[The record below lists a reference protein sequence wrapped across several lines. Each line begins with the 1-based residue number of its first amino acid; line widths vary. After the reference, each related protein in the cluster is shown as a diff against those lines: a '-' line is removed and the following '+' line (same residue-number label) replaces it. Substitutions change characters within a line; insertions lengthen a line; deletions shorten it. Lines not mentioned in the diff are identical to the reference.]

1 MNENSD
7 LLPNLLHEEFEMQ
20 MRGYSRRQ
28 VDDFVARRNNEI
40 RELEQRLARTLDES
54 EHLHRE
60 LSTVRQQALSGRPAH
75 EEVSERIAQILK
87 LADDEAKAQ
96 KSKADDDIAN
106 QRAEA
111 QQESDRVRA
120 DAREQAERMLTAAQ
134 EQAER
139 TISAARNEADKTRT
153 AARTEADRLTSDTRK
168 KADQAL
174 AQAKAQAKKVLDE
187 ATARATAIH
196 DGAERRLNL
205 LSTRHTET
213 VRRLTDIL
221 DGVQGLV
228 AAEAARMSLEEEVNQ
243 SVSRAVSLAEA
254 AEAAAAA
261 EPEDDGPAGEGGRD
275 LALLAPP
282 APETVSTGT
291 VAPPRG
297 EDMRP
302 MMPGRPGL
310 TGRLSPPV
318 PDLDRDAFDGTG
330 PGGGLLPP
338 PDAPRGPFGRP
349 GSTPPPPMGSG
360 PGRHSSLQDGM
371 SRPPAPLPGNSAP
384 LIPGLGDPLG
394 DRDTRP
400 GSGLIDPDEP
410 TEGIRL
416 LQLSSG
422 GRPRTPDVR
431 SRGPDRKNRDRTRP
445 APAHEEQPEILV
457 TEAKHSPARYV
468 HAGLI
473 AKITTP
479 SGPRERT
486 QSGRDLRHR
495 DQARDTSYGALIAK
509 AAVVSGP
516 HPRTIALSRL
526 PCIGSCPAIAPPLEP
541 RA

>member
-40 RELEQRLARTLDES
+40 RELEQRLARSLDES
-54 EHLHRE
+54 EHLRRE

-75 EEVSERIAQILK
+75 EEVSERISQILK

-96 KSKADDDIAN
+96 KNKADDDIAK

-111 QQESDRVRA
+111 QQESERVRA

-174 AQAKAQAKKVLDE
+174 AQAKGQAKKVLDE

-205 LSTRHTET
+205 LSTRHADT

-228 AAEAARMSLEEEVNQ
+228 AAEDARMSLEEEVNQ

-254 AEAAAAA
+254 ADAAAAA
-261 EPEDDGPAGEGGRD
+261 AAAPEDDGADGDDERD

-282 APETVSTGT
+282 APETVATGA

-297 EDMRP
+297 EDIRP
-302 MMPGRPGL
+302 MPGPARADRPAATRPSRTRTSTRSTGRPPAAACCRRP
-310 TGRLSPPV
+310 TRRAGRSAG
-318 PDLDRDAFDGTG
+318 R
-330 PGGGLLPP
+330 
-338 PDAPRGPFGRP
+338 AP
-349 GSTPPPPMGSG
+349 TPPPP
-360 PGRHSSLQDGM
+360 
-371 SRPPAPLPGNSAP
+371 PL
-384 LIPGLGDPLG
+384 
-394 DRDTRP
+394 DTRP
-400 GSGLIDPDEP
+400 SRLGGPQDGLPRP
-410 TEGIRL
+410 PMPAAAAG
-416 LQLSSG
+416 Q
-422 GRPRTPDVR
+422 RPR
-431 SRGPDRKNRDRTRP
+431 
-445 APAHEEQPEILV
+445 
-457 TEAKHSPARYV
+457 
-468 HAGLI
+468 
-473 AKITTP
+473 
-479 SGPRERT
+479 
-486 QSGRDLRHR
+486 
-495 DQARDTSYGALIAK
+495 
-509 AAVVSGP
+509 
-516 HPRTIALSRL
+516 
-526 PCIGSCPAIAPPLEP
+526 
-541 RA
+541 

>member
-54 EHLHRE
+54 EHLRRD

-75 EEVSERIAQILK
+75 EEVSERISQILK

-96 KSKADDDIAN
+96 KNKADDDIGR
-106 QRAEA
+106 QRADA
-111 QQESDRVRA
+111 QQESERVRA

-168 KADQAL
+168 KADAAL

-205 LSTRHTET
+205 LSTRHSDT

-254 AEAAAAA
+254 EDAAADDDHAQ
-261 EPEDDGPAGEGGRD
+261 EDERD
-275 LALLAPP
+275 LSQLAPP
-282 APETVSTGT
+282 APETVAAGS
-291 VAPPRG
+291 VAPPRS
-297 EDMRP
+297 EDLRP
-302 MMPGRPGL
+302 VAPGRPGL
-310 TGRLSPPV
+310 TSRLNPPAPETEYELDGPVPVGGSLLSPPSGARGPAGRPSPAPQPPSLGANQGRLSGGPGDGLQRPQHAAPPE
-318 PDLDRDAFDGTG
+318 PMIPGFGSDPLADRD
-330 PGGGLLPP
+330 P
-338 PDAPRGPFGRP
+338 RP
-349 GSTPPPPMGSG
+349 GRGF
-360 PGRHSSLQDGM
+360 
-371 SRPPAPLPGNSAP
+371 
-384 LIPGLGDPLG
+384 
-394 DRDTRP
+394 
-400 GSGLIDPDEP
+400 IDPDEP
-410 TEGIRL
+410 TEGVRL
-416 LQLSSG
+416 LQ
-422 GRPRTPDVR
+422 
-431 SRGPDRKNRDRTRP
+431 
-445 APAHEEQPEILV
+445 
-457 TEAKHSPARYV
+457 
-468 HAGLI
+468 
-473 AKITTP
+473 
-479 SGPRERT
+479 
-486 QSGRDLRHR
+486 
-495 DQARDTSYGALIAK
+495 
-509 AAVVSGP
+509 
-516 HPRTIALSRL
+516 
-526 PCIGSCPAIAPPLEP
+526 
-541 RA
+541 

>member
-54 EHLHRE
+54 EHLRRE

-96 KSKADDDIAN
+96 KNKAEDDIAA

-111 QQESDRVRA
+111 QQESDRVRT
-120 DAREQAERMLTAAQ
+120 DARDQAERMLTAAQ

-153 AARTEADRLTSDTRK
+153 AARTEADRLTSETRK

-243 SVSRAVSLAEA
+243 TVSRAVSLAEA
-254 AEAAAAA
+254 ADAAAAA
-261 EPEDDGPAGEGGRD
+261 AADPEDDDSDVENGGDGNRERD
-275 LALLAPP
+275 LAMLAPP
-282 APETVSTGT
+282 AAETVSTGT

-297 EDMRP
+297 EDLRP

-310 TGRLSPPV
+310 TGRLNPPV
-318 PDLDRDAFDGTG
+318 VDEQFDPLDG
-330 PGGGLLPP
+330 PAPVGGSLLA

-349 GSTPPPPMGSG
+349 GPTPPPVMGV
-360 PGRHSSLQDGM
+360 PGRLVNPQEGLQ
-371 SRPPAPLPGNSAP
+371 RPSAPMPDRAP
-384 LIPGLGDPLG
+384 LIPGFGDDPL
-394 DRDTRP
+394 DEPNPRP

-416 LQLSSG
+416 LQ
-422 GRPRTPDVR
+422 
-431 SRGPDRKNRDRTRP
+431 
-445 APAHEEQPEILV
+445 
-457 TEAKHSPARYV
+457 
-468 HAGLI
+468 
-473 AKITTP
+473 
-479 SGPRERT
+479 
-486 QSGRDLRHR
+486 
-495 DQARDTSYGALIAK
+495 
-509 AAVVSGP
+509 
-516 HPRTIALSRL
+516 
-526 PCIGSCPAIAPPLEP
+526 
-541 RA
+541 